1 MFLMIRVA
9 SFAIASVL
17 AISSVA
23 AVFSAAEAGDRSLK
37 AKDIRGLFPGK
48 YEARVQG
55 YKVVIHARG
64 NGALAGAAF
73 NRTDKGRWWVKG
85 NRLCVSWSTGPAE
98 KPHAAALNAQ
108 VTGMSVIRSLATQ

>member
-1 MFLMIRVA
+1 MTKFA
-9 SFAIASVL
+9 SCAIATIL
-17 AISSVA
+17 AILS
-23 AVFSAAEAGDRSLK
+23 FSTVEAGDRSLK
-37 AKDIRGLFPGK
+37 AKDIRSLFPGK

-85 NRLCVSWSTGPAE
+85 NRLCVSWSNWTNGKA
-98 KPHAAALNAQ
+98 
-108 VTGMSVIRSLATQ
+108 TCGRIRRAGNWYVSRSGSGNSMKFRRL